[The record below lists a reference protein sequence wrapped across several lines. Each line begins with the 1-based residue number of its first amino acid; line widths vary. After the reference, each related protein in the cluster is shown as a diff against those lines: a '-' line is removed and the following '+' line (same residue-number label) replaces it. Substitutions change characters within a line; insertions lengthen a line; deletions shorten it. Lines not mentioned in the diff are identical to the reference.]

1 MKSVHSS
8 GGLFIGGVVSCLA
21 LSVIAFG
28 ATLAGHGSYA
38 PMVFV
43 VSFIYFFGY
52 IHPVLAFLLVPIYWG
67 MVFVLVKG
75 NKQRVFAWLL
85 IHSVGFIAVNL
96 VDKDYFSLQKIK
108 AGVSSMVI
116 FLTVFFLI
124 VLYLLRSSHKKPS

>member
-1 MKSVHSS
+1 M
-8 GGLFIGGVVSCLA
+8 GDYF
-21 LSVIAFG
+21 
-28 ATLAGHGSYA
+28 LAGYWH
-38 PMVFV
+38 
-43 VSFIYFFGY
+43 
-52 IHPVLAFLLVPIYWG
+52 VLPYQQLLLVPPLLGMGAMLLWFSSFHLFIFLGTYTQSWLFYLSLLLG
-67 MVFVLVKG
+67 MVFVQVKG

-108 AGVSSMVI
+108 AGVSNMVI